1 MHSSGPFPYAG
12 PLGLSNQEWKKN
24 DSYELLPFLKEVLR
38 TMIWGV
44 DVRGVDVR
52 GVWLRIFYM
61 HWRRRRTIGGKNA
74 TDVMENDHKVVQ
86 E

>member
-1 MHSSGPFPYAG
+1 MCATHLEQQTNTYIYISG
-12 PLGLSNQEWKKN
+12 
-24 DSYELLPFLKEVLR
+24 
-38 TMIWGV
+38 
-44 DVRGVDVR
+44 GVDVR